1 MDISYEE
8 LFKDFKKKVAT
19 DIDLSATNITKR
31 ITDYFA
37 QKYSNQIVLYSDK
50 SIKKSEY
57 LTDVLVTNFEPK
69 NIASK
74 KNKQFEIPELKIKAL
89 LAVESELGGEGGTS
103 AGPVLE
109 NVIEDFVKLLLLK
122 SKYKVLIFS
131 SVPLKDEE
139 EYLNNRLRSLMKVK
153 SNSDSS
159 DEEILL
165 IHLFGNMH
173 KSESGNPR
181 QINVSLKSSGIEGF
195 LLKTNNDIVTINA

>member
-1 MDISYEE
+1 MDINYGE
-8 LFKDFKKKVAT
+8 LFKDFKKNVAT
-19 DIDLSATNITKR
+19 DEDLSAKNITKK

-37 QKYSNQIVLYSDK
+37 EKYIHQTVLYSEK

-74 KNKQFEIPELKIKAL
+74 KNKRFEVLGTEIKAL

-103 AGPVLE
+103 AGPVLK
-109 NVIEDFVKLLLLK
+109 NVVEDFVKLLLLK

-131 SVPLKDEE
+131 SVPLKDED
-139 EYLNNRLRSLMKVK
+139 EYLKNRVSTLMEVK
-153 SNSDSS
+153 KNTDSS

-165 IHLFGNMH
+165 IHLLGNKH
-173 KSESGNPR
+173 KTDGGNPR
-181 QINVSLKSSGIEGF
+181 QINVSLKSCGIKGF
-195 LLKTNNDIVTINA
+195 LLKANNDIVTISE